1 MQPVNPGNRLG
12 LGISNCRPAK
22 DVVVGVQE
30 AEELG
35 AEVAFIAEDI
45 NCRDAF
51 QLAALCAGRTERIR
65 LSTGVV
71 NPYTRNPTSLAMA
84 LATLDEVSDGR
95 AQLGIGTSSPSLIKT
110 QMGIEGGKPIVV
122 MREATAIVRAL
133 LAGEEVSVVG
143 ERFVY
148 ASARLGV
155 TPVQTR
161 VPIFFAAMG
170 PQMLRLAGAVA
181 DGVLLNV
188 GASVEYVQWAV
199 GQIHAGVEAAGRD
212 ASDVTVAAWLT
223 VYVTDEYES
232 GLQKART
239 WLATM
244 LSVPRQGELLL
255 EKTGLDTSILPAIRA
270 LVNAYPHA
278 GDREAAGRL
287 VAPEVAERLTIIGS
301 EAQARERLAQ
311 YRAAGVQ
318 LPVMGIGALRPLA

>member
-1 MQPVNPGNRLG
+1 VTSDTRLG

-22 DVVVGVQE
+22 DVVASVRQAE
-30 AEELG
+30 ALG
-35 AEVAFIAEDI
+35 AEVAFIAEDV

-51 QLAALCAGRTERIR
+51 QLGALCARETERIR

-84 LATLDEVSDGR
+84 LATLDEVSGGR
-95 AQLGIGTSSPSLIKT
+95 AQLGIGTSSPSLIST
-110 QMGIEGGKPIVV
+110 QMGIEGGKPTVV
-122 MREATAIVRAL
+122 MREATAIVRGL
-133 LAGEEVSVVG
+133 LAGEEVTVAG

-148 ASARLGV
+148 ASAKLEV
-155 TPVQTR
+155 IAVQAR
-161 VPIFFAAMG
+161 IPIFFAAMG

-188 GASVEYVQWAV
+188 GASIEYVQWAV
-199 GQIHAGVEAAGRD
+199 DQIRSGARAAGRD
-212 ASDVTVAAWLT
+212 ASEVTIAAWLT
-223 VYVTDEYES
+223 VYVTDDYDAS
-232 GLQKART
+232 LSQART

-270 LVNAYPHA
+270 FVNAYPHG
-278 GDREAAGRL
+278 GDRETAGQL
-287 VAPEVAERLTIIGS
+287 VTPEVAERLTLIGT
-301 EAQARERLAQ
+301 EAQVRERLAQ

-318 LPVMGIGALRPLA
+318 LPVMGIGALRRLA